1 MKLRIHGN
9 SVRLRLSRTD
19 MQTFAQNGLIQ
30 DAIQFAPESRLSY
43 ALQCAPSV
51 EEVQVQYE
59 HGVITIL
66 IPVQVAREWMSSDE
80 VGISST
86 GAAGPSLLIE
96 KDFRCLH
103 REQGQAQDDAF
114 PNPLDC
120 VAHGIPSALPKLGE
134 S

>member
-19 MQTFAQNGLIQ
+19 MQTFAQNGLVQ

-43 ALQCAPSV
+43 ALQCAPFV

-59 HGVITIL
+59 HGAITIL
-66 IPVQVAREWMSSDE
+66 IPVKVAREWISSDE
-80 VGISST
+80 VGISFA

-103 REQGQAQDDAF
+103 SERDQRQDDAF
-114 PNPLDC
+114 PNPLDS
-120 VAHGIPSALPKLGE
+120 VAQGTSSTLPNVGE

>member
-19 MQTFAQNGLIQ
+19 MQTFAQTGLVE

-51 EEVQVQYE
+51 EEVQVHYE

-66 IPVQVAREWMSSDE
+66 IPVNVAREWISSDE
-80 VGISST
+80 VGISS
-86 GAAGPSLLIE
+86 AAPAGPSLLIE

-103 REQGQAQDDAF
+103 REQDQAQEDAF
-114 PNPLDC
+114 PNPLDS
-120 VAHGIPSALPKLGE
+120 VAQGVRSALAKIGE